1 MTIGTGI
8 GVGAVIDGK
17 PLQGLT
23 HPEMGHI
30 LVRRHPEDHFE
41 GAYPYHGD
49 CLEGMAAGPAI
60 EKRWNQKG
68 QLLTERNEVWELEAY
83 YIAQALMNYILILS
97 PKKIIV
103 GGGVSK
109 QEQLLPL
116 VRERVLELLNGYVP
130 VSALTKEKIV
140 QYIVLPQL
148 GDQAGLTG
156 SIALGVTANQEV

>member
-1 MTIGTGI
+1 
-8 GVGAVIDGK
+8 V
-17 PLQGLT
+17 
-23 HPEMGHI
+23 
-30 LVRRHPEDHFE
+30 
-41 GAYPYHGD
+41 
-49 CLEGMAAGPAI
+49 
-60 EKRWNQKG
+60 
-68 QLLTERNEVWELEAY
+68 ELEAY
-83 YIAQALMNYILILS
+83 YIAQALMNYILVLS

-116 VRERVLELLNGYVP
+116 VRDRVLELLNGYVP
-130 VSALTKEKIV
+130 VSALTKEKID